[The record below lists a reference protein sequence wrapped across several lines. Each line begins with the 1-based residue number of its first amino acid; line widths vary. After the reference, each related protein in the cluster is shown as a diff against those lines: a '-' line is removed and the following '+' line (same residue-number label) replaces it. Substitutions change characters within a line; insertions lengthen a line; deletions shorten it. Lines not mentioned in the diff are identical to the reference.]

1 MKEDKIYKDRRYKID
16 ELRAKNEKM
25 TARERTLKAIN
36 FEEADRIPID
46 NWMVPEI
53 KKRCREYW
61 GCESDEELLAFLG
74 VDVRDN
80 YGPSYVGQ
88 EFKKFDDGTVADLW
102 GVRRRVVTYGKGA
115 SYEGTWKEVSWSP
128 LEHMTTVEE
137 INAYE
142 GWPSADWWDY
152 SKMKEDCAYWHPEYF
167 VLNKGDRLDR
177 TAQLKPMMYLRGIQQ
192 IFVDLAQ
199 NPEIVECIRD
209 HIVNYFLEYNP
220 KVFEA
225 GGGEVDMFMMGDDVG
240 GQRGPL
246 VSPEMWRRYFK
257 DAFRKYCDI
266 AHSFGIKVMYHT
278 CGDVYMLIPEFIDC
292 GLDCLQSLQPE
303 ATNMDIKKLKKEF
316 GKDLSF
322 QGGMSIQQVLPLG
335 TPEDVRKMVK
345 YAADNAK
352 QGGGYIFGTA
362 HNIQADTAIEN
373 VVALFE
379 AYHEYG
385 AYS

>member
-1 MKEDKIYKDRRYKID
+1 MKEDQIYKDRRYKID

-61 GCESDEELLAFLG
+61 GCDNDEELLAFLG

-102 GVRRRVVTYGKGA
+102 GVRRRTVTYGKGT
-115 SYEGTWKEVSWSP
+115 SHEGIFKEVSWSP
-128 LEHMTTVEE
+128 LEHVTTVEE

-152 SKMKEDCAYWHPEYF
+152 SKMKEECTYWHPEYF

-177 TAQLKPMMYLRGIQQ
+177 TAQLKPMMYIRGIQQ
-192 IFVDLAQ
+192 TFIDLAQ

-209 HIVNYFLEYNP
+209 HVVNYFLGYNP

-225 GGGEVDMFMMGDDVG
+225 G
-240 GQRGPL
+240 
-246 VSPEMWRRYFK
+246 
-257 DAFRKYCDI
+257 
-266 AHSFGIKVMYHT
+266 
-278 CGDVYMLIPEFIDC
+278 
-292 GLDCLQSLQPE
+292 
-303 ATNMDIKKLKKEF
+303 
-316 GKDLSF
+316 
-322 QGGMSIQQVLPLG
+322 
-335 TPEDVRKMVK
+335 
-345 YAADNAK
+345 
-352 QGGGYIFGTA
+352 
-362 HNIQADTAIEN
+362 
-373 VVALFE
+373 
-379 AYHEYG
+379 
-385 AYS
+385 